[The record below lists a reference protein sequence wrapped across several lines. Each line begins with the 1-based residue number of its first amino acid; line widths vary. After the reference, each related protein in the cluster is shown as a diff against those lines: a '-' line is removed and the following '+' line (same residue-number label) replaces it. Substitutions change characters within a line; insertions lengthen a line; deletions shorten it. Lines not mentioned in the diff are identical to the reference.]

1 MGQQQYSLYLSL
13 WVEGARHDSEHRR
26 LIDCK
31 FRQLNNCAAPSKKTN
46 AAPGPCSV
54 PIPDQ

>member
-13 WVEGARHDSEHRR
+13 WVEGARHDSEYRR
-26 LIDCK
+26 LLDCK
-31 FRQLNNCAAPSKKTN
+31 FRQLTLVRVLRPTN